1 MLSASH
7 QRRVLFGRAR
17 GNKSDDRRAE
27 HVRAFPGAPLPDPT
41 MIADQ
46 FTWFDAQLAKASSSG
61 KKVWLLMHAPPGA
74 VEGTSAQPSMTMG
87 KSRQQR

>member
-1 MLSASH
+1 MIVALNTFALS
-7 QRRVLFGRAR
+7 
-17 GNKSDDRRAE
+17 
-27 HVRAFPGAPLPDPT
+27 PGAPLPDPT

-74 VEGTSAQPSMTMG
+74 VGGHDRRGLQ
-87 KSRQQR
+87 